1 MKQKKFKS
9 ISRKIMLIMLTTIS
23 IFSVVVLLFN
33 MTLLDKSSEA
43 VIYHQLREA
52 AEAKK
57 KHDVLKEVKHEEAEE
72 IWVAHFYMK
81 FDDGRYGI
89 YSDKF
94 TQQKYPD
101 NDIIGSLAARVAK
114 LSPSEA
120 QGSIIIQDK
129 QYYFY
134 REWIEFDE
142 EAMIFF
148 ISPPKHALVTK
159 EMIMFLGAAIFIAFI
174 TSRLIANS
182 IAKQVKG
189 LDLFAEEIA
198 RRNWDAVVPKT
209 EQDEIGLLA
218 HSLEK
223 MRDALRVAE
232 ERDRQFLQ
240 STSHDLKTPVMVIKG
255 YAQAIVDGVDVAEE
269 QSKAKV
275 ILAESEKL
283 EKRIIQLL
291 RLNTLDQALGYSEEW
306 ETLRL
311 DRLVKS
317 VVEKFKVVSPELKWT
332 LALEEKEII
341 GNKESLLI
349 AFENLMDNQCRFA
362 KSSVHIELTARQIR
376 ICNDGEHFNIEDPQ
390 HLFSPLVKDMNGKFG
405 LGLAIVQ
412 KVITGHHWTIKAY
425 NLEQGVC
432 FEIDLPTTVK

>member
-1 MKQKKFKS
+1 MKHKKFKS

-23 IFSVVVLLFN
+23 IFSVAVLLFN
-33 MTLLDKSSEA
+33 MTLLDKTNEA
-43 VIYHQLREA
+43 VIFHQLREA
-52 AEAKK
+52 ADAKK
-57 KHDVLKEVKHEEAEE
+57 KHDVLKEMKEESEE

-81 FDDGRYGI
+81 FDEGVYGI

-94 TQQKYPD
+94 TNQKYPD
-101 NDIIGSLAARVAK
+101 DEIISSLAANVVK
-114 LSPSEA
+114 LNNVQD
-120 QGSIIIQDK
+120 QGSVRIQDK
-129 QYYFY
+129 QYYFL
-134 REWIEFDE
+134 RDWIKPDE
-142 EAMIFF
+142 EAMVFF
-148 ISPPKHALVTK
+148 ISPPQHTLVTK
-159 EMIMFLGAAIFIAFI
+159 EMLVFLGAAIFIAFI

-198 RRNWDAVVPKT
+198 RRNWDVAVPKT

-223 MRDALRVAE
+223 MRDALRAAE

-255 YAQAIVDGVDVAEE
+255 YAQAIVDGVDVAQE

-283 EKRIIQLL
+283 EKRIVQLL
-291 RLNTLDQALGYSEEW
+291 RLNTLDQALGYTEEW

-311 DRLVKS
+311 DRLIRS
-317 VVEKFKVVSPELKWT
+317 VVEKFKVVSPELNWE
-332 LALEEKEII
+332 LILEEKEIL

-362 KSSVHIELTARQIR
+362 TSSVRIELTSHKIR
-376 ICNDGEHFNIEDPQ
+376 ISNDGEPFQIEDTQ
-390 HLFSPLVKDMNGKFG
+390 SLFSPLVKDNNGKFG
-405 LGLAIVQ
+405 LGLAIVYKVVSGHGWSIEANNLQ
-412 KVITGHHWTIKAY
+412 K
-425 NLEQGVC
+425 GVC
-432 FEIDLPTTVK
+432 FEINMPKTVN